1 MKKMKLTGLLVLLLL
16 LVSDGI
22 SSDPSTHN
30 SDYLNSFAVQVTG
43 GLVEAEAVASDLGFL
58 VDREVSL
65 PCIICLV
72 PYESCIK
79 SERWCL

>member
-1 MKKMKLTGLLVLLLL
+1 MKLTGLLALLLL
-16 LVSDGI
+16 MISDGI
-22 SSDPSTHN
+22 SSDPATHN
-30 SDYLNSFAVQVTG
+30 NDYLNSFAVQVTG

-65 PCIICLV
+65 PYLVCLV

-79 SERWCL
+79 SMRWSL